1 MTRGSITT
9 IIIYVVLI
17 CRIHVDI
24 AVPML
29 PNGIRCVVEE
39 EIIRGRQETVA
50 SRGFVH
56 AVTDETFDMLTDVGD
71 PAMGHR
77 NGHIEIVRT
86 VRWIT
91 VTELAVE
98 GKYSN

>member
-1 MTRGSITT
+1 MAGGSITA

-17 CRIHVDI
+17 CRIHIDI

-56 AVTDETFDMLTDVGD
+56 AVTDETLDMLTDVGD
-71 PAMGHR
+71 PAMGHWNR
-77 NGHIEIVRT
+77 HIEI
-86 VRWIT
+86 I
-91 VTELAVE
+91 
-98 GKYSN
+98 